1 MGPVAGPVGRGDEG
15 ARVSVETVRAGS
27 LGDRLAHVLR
37 VAIVRGELAPGER
50 LVEEGVA
57 RQYDVSR
64 GPVRDALRVLAA
76 EHLVESERRGYV
88 VRGVGA
94 ADVDELYDVRSALEA
109 VAVRAAA
116 EHADEVDWSASEAA
130 LAGMREAADAGD
142 WYTYAAHD
150 LAFHSTLYA
159 AVPNRRL
166 RTLWEQIEPT
176 FAVMLQETNK
186 QDVDL
191 HPSCADHERLLDAI
205 RTPRLDEALAYLDE
219 HLAGSRRRMKDA
231 LQQPRR

>member
-1 MGPVAGPVGRGDEG
+1 M
-15 ARVSVETVRAGS
+15 
-27 LGDRLAHVLR
+27 
-37 VAIVRGELAPGER
+37 
-50 LVEEGVA
+50 
-57 RQYDVSR
+57 
-64 GPVRDALRVLAA
+64 
-76 EHLVESERRGYV
+76 
-88 VRGVGA
+88 
-94 ADVDELYDVRSALEA
+94 
-109 VAVRAAA
+109 
-116 EHADEVDWSASEAA
+116 
-130 LAGMREAADAGD
+130 
-142 WYTYAAHD
+142 
-150 LAFHSTLYA
+150 
-159 AVPNRRL
+159 PNRRL